1 MARRFETNYRM
12 KDGTTP
18 LGETFFNPVFRDL
31 DLRIHAQEEIE
42 KDWLAAVAEL
52 NRFGLRRID
61 EFLAPAVQQISDVA
75 EIGFLTAT
83 ITDDGPL
90 SIELGETTLLVDET
104 VRQLFRPGPFLA
116 VQFDT
121 DPELYAVAR
130 TLEYVR
136 ETGALAIDIV
146 SRSPALQAAS
156 GPLSGVHLSVLPGGY
171 DAIRLLIDEAS
182 SQRQAAQDARDAAT
196 AERQAA
202 DAAKSGAEAARDT
215 ALAHRND
222 AQAARNTASS
232 EANRSKT
239 EADRAK
245 DQADLAAQQVALAA
259 EQAALATSNG
269 QAQVQLAA
277 EQAALATS
285 NGEAQVTLAQQQAE
299 AAALSAVQAA
309 TSSGIPTAEPG
320 DEEKSLVLN
329 ANLEPVWKSPN
340 VISGLF
346 QLKNGVSLDA
356 LTVVPVDGIVT
367 LDFNASNVFR
377 LVVNSD
383 ITINVTNFTGRGRSA
398 IMMLEYDSGSV
409 DWSDQ
414 ITFPEGPPIF
424 NDLAVV
430 QMVATPFARTSL
442 AAEGQE
448 LFDSP
453 GVSTFSVPLG
463 VTELSAVAVG
473 GGGGGRA
480 TTSGGGGGEGGDLRW
495 ASSIPVTP
503 GETLLVAVGEG
514 GQGGNTAT
522 AGGETRIFRPD
533 GTVLLSA
540 SGGGAGSASANLPGA
555 RTGTSTPIDLAAGI
569 GGGNGGTIIPAG
581 STSLTGGGGGAGG
594 YSGDGGIGGGGGD
607 TVPGGDGQG
616 GAGGGGGASGSG
628 VSGRGGGGGGVGLF
642 GEGASGLGGVGQS
655 GNPGGFGGGGGSGGT
670 DGAQGGGDTLGHGG
684 LYGGGGGGADSSFG
698 AGSYGNGGLGA
709 ARIVWGVGRQYPD
722 PALVADVP
730 STQLRPRLLA
740 FPILEA

>member
-83 ITDDGPL
+83 IADDGPL

-116 VQFDT
+116 VQFDA

-130 TLEYVR
+130 TLQYIR
-136 ETGALAIDIV
+136 ETGALAIEIV

-156 GPLSGVHLSVLPGGY
+156 GSLTGVHLSVLPGGY

-196 AERQAA
+196 AERQEA

-222 AQAARNTASS
+222 AQVARNTASS
-232 EANRSKT
+232 EANRSRD
-239 EADRAK
+239 EADRSKA
-245 DQADLAAQQVALAA
+245 QADIASQQVTLAA

-285 NGEAQVTLAQQQAE
+285 NGQAQVALAQEQAA

-309 TSSGIPTAEPG
+309 TSSGIPTPEPG

-329 ANLEPVWKSPN
+329 SNLEATWKSPN
-340 VISGLF
+340 IISGHF

-356 LTVVPVDGIVT
+356 LTLTPVGGVVT

-383 ITINVTNFTGRGRSA
+383 ITINLANFTGRGRSA
-398 IMMLEYDSGSV
+398 IMMLEYDGGSV

-414 ITFPEGPPIF
+414 ITFPDGPPVF

-430 QMVATPFARTSL
+430 QMVATPFVRSSL

-448 LFDSP
+448 LFDTP
-453 GVSTFSVPLG
+453 GASTFFVPLG
-463 VTELSAVAVG
+463 VTELSAVTVG

-495 ASSIPVTP
+495 AASIPVTP
-503 GETLLVAVGEG
+503 GETLVVTVGEG
-514 GQGGNTAT
+514 GLGGNSAV

-540 SGGGAGSASANLPGA
+540 SGGGAGGTNSNQPSARS
-555 RTGTSTPIDLAAGI
+555 GTSTPIDLAAGV

-581 STSLTGGGGGAGG
+581 STALTGGGGAGG

-607 TVPGGDGQG
+607 AVPGGDGQG
-616 GAGGGGGASGSG
+616 GAGGGGGASGS
-628 VSGRGGGGGGVGLF
+628 STLGRGGGGGGVGLF

-655 GNPGGFGGGGGSGGT
+655 GNPGGLGGGSGSGGT
-670 DGAQGGGDTLGHGG
+670 DGAQGGGATLGHGG
-684 LYGGGGGGADSSFG
+684 LYGGGGGGADQG
-698 AGSYGNGGLGA
+698 LAVGTYGNGGTGA

-722 PALVADVP
+722 PALVADIP
-730 STQLRPRLLA
+730 STQLRPRMLA